1 MPDVTKIAP
10 FILVLIAGA
19 WAAIA
24 LADPPA
30 HAPAHG
36 WRKKNDPYYV
46 GYTGRH
52 WERDYGILEGRCNRE
67 AVATV
72 LGGVIGGAIGS
83 KVADRDSRTVA
94 IIVGAATGALIGNKI
109 GRELDE
115 ADRSCIGHALEV
127 GKPGQVVTW
136 VNQETGVE
144 YQMALGTSGDN
155 RDDSCRRY
163 MLLGIAGSKKSFRQ
177 GTACQTAPGVWNIV
191 KTVKT

>member
-1 MPDVTKIAP
+1 MLDARKVAP
-10 FILVLIAGA
+10 FILPLIVAGWSA
-19 WAAIA
+19 VA

-36 WRKKNDPYYV
+36 WRKKHDPYYV
-46 GYTGRH
+46 GYTGKNWDH
-52 WERDYGILEGRCNRE
+52 DYGILGGHCNRK

-83 KVADRDSRTVA
+83 RVGDDDNRTVA
-94 IIVGAATGALIGNKI
+94 ILVGAAAGALIGNKI

-136 VNQETGVE
+136 VNEDTGVQ
-144 YQMALGTSGDN
+144 YQMALATS
-155 RDDSCRRY
+155 RHEQDDTCRKY
-163 MLLGIAGSKKSFRQ
+163 MLLGIAGNRKSFRQ
-177 GTACQTAPGVWNIV
+177 GTACQIEPGVWNV
-191 KTVKT
+191 LTAMKT